1 MEGAKFD
8 LSWESNK
15 NLRTD
20 QEGEFAELDG
30 SPCSLELIL
39 GSMSVQHFYE
49 NHLAGNYDSV
59 DMSQVTYSLE
69 DSPAKLDHYSYN
81 QVYMSI
87 MIRQNAMVL

>member
-1 MEGAKFD
+1 
-8 LSWESNK
+8 
-15 NLRTD
+15 
-20 QEGEFAELDG
+20 
-30 SPCSLELIL
+30 
-39 GSMSVQHFYE
+39 MSVQHFYE